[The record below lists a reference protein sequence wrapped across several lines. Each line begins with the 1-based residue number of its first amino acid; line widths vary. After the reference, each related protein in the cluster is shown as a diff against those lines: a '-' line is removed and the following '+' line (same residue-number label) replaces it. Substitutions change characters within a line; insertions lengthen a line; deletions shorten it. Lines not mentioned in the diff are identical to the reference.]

1 MPAAEETASRLR
13 ALGFDPVLA
22 PALTIHPRPAL
33 AAEDAQAIL
42 ITSANAAAA
51 LPLTAAP
58 LPVLAVG
65 EATAASVRARG
76 FTNVRAAAGGD
87 ARALA
92 ALTASSLDPKAGK
105 LLLASGARQGFSLA
119 TALRAAGFRVRRRV
133 AYAALPVPTLPGD
146 ARAALAAG
154 RIGWALFFSAET
166 VHAFRAALSRADA
179 EATVAGVGALA
190 IGEPAAVALAGLP
203 WRLIRVATD
212 PTQEALLDMLPR

>member
-1 MPAAEETASRLR
+1 MPAAEETAARLR

-51 LPLTAAP
+51 LPRVA

-65 EATAASVRARG
+65 EATATSVRARG

-92 ALTASSLDPKAGK
+92 ALTAASLDPKAGP

-119 TALRAAGFRVRRRV
+119 TALRAAGFQVRRRV
-133 AYAALPVPTLPGD
+133 AYAARPVPTLPGD

-166 VHAFRAALSRADA
+166 VRAFRAALARAGG

-190 IGEPAAVALAGLP
+190 IGEPASVALAGLP
-203 WRLIRVATD
+203 WGLIRVASD
-212 PTQEALLDMLPR
+212 PSQEALLDMLPR